1 VVTPDAKR
9 EAVAHLI
16 DQHQVSQRR
25 ACEVLKADRST
36 IRYHSKRLDDFEQRE
51 AIKRIAKER
60 HRFGYRRISAMLQRE
75 GIYMNHKKL
84 RRIYAEEKLQVRRR
98 GGRKRALGTRRPME
112 MPDGA
117 NQRWSLDFVNDAF
130 TDGRRFRILTVVDDF
145 TKECVALA
153 ADTSLSGLRVTR
165 ELGMAIT
172 ERGAPKTI
180 VSDNGTEFTS
190 MAILKW
196 TQETGIDWHYI
207 QPGKPT
213 QNAFIESF
221 NGKLRDECL
230 NETLFS
236 SLAEAKYEL
245 KNWKEDYNHNR
256 PHSSIGYQ
264 TPNEFA
270 QQTKKISMDK
280 LAA

>member
-1 VVTPDAKR
+1 MVTPDAKR
-9 EAVAHLI
+9 EAVVHLV
-16 DQHQVSQRR
+16 DVHLVSQRR
-25 ACEVLKADRST
+25 ACKVLNADRST
-36 IRYHSKRLDDFEQRE
+36 VRYQSKRSDDTALRE
-51 AIKRIAKER
+51 AINRVAKER
-60 HRFGYRRISAMLQRE
+60 RRFGYRRINIMLQRE
-75 GIYMNHKKL
+75 GLHMNLKKL

-112 MPDGA
+112 MPDGP
-117 NQRWSLDFVNDAF
+117 NQRWSLDFVSDAF
-130 TDGRRFRILTVVDDF
+130 TDGRRFRILTIVDDF
-145 TKECVALA
+145 TKECVALVP
-153 ADTSLSGLRVTR
+153 DTSISGLRVTR
-165 ELGMAIT
+165 ELDRAL
-172 ERGAPKTI
+172 ELRGIPKTI

-196 TQETGIDWHYI
+196 VQNNGIDWHYI

-236 SLAEAKYEL
+236 SLDDAKQEL
-245 KNWKEDYNHNR
+245 ENWKEDYNNHR
-256 PHSSIGYQ
+256 PHSSIGYL
-264 TPNEFA
+264 TPNEFVR
-270 QQTKKISMDK
+270 KISMDK